1 MGIWFLMITFGSA
14 FGLTVMGRITLL
26 SQRFEFLFTDWLR
39 IG

>member
-1 MGIWFLMITFGSA
+1 MITFGGA

-26 SQRFEFLFTDWLR
+26 AQRFEFLFKDWLG